1 MNQGSKLL
9 DFSKCAWEERSAFAK
24 LLVYQ
29 GAQNL
34 TVAIGEMKPGGPHKP
49 HAHRY
54 EQVILVI
61 SGQALLHIGDQFY
74 PMTPGCIMAIPPDA
88 IHMFEPVGE
97 EPVYYVDL
105 FSPKRP
111 DRTGGWTD
119 SEGVERQVLPREER
133 IQSLP
138 TEDPEKRA
146 IIPFLGKQ
154 IP

>member
-1 MNQGSKLL
+1 MNQESKML

-34 TVAIGEMKPGGPHKP
+34 TVAVGEMKPSGPHKP

-54 EQVILVI
+54 EQLILVI
-61 SGQALLHIGDQFY
+61 SGQAQLHIGEQLY
-74 PMTPGCIMAIPPDA
+74 SMTPGCIMAIPPDEL
-88 IHMFEPVGE
+88 HMFEPVGE

-111 DRTGGWTD
+111 DRAGIWTD
-119 SEGVERQVLPREER
+119 PEGVEREVLPREER

-138 TEDPEKRA
+138 AEDPEKRA
-146 IIPFLGKQ
+146 KIPFLGKQ
-154 IP
+154 IS